1 MTDHHMPHDS
11 DRASP
16 SLTRSALLFA
26 VAASAAATASDFMV
40 PRLYQVTTETVMP
53 HLEENLRY
61 AITHEERCLA
71 EHDLATE
78 FPILDH
84 PALRGCALEHAARRD
99 EVISYTLICTGAHGT
114 TGNASWELGQR
125 QVSGTLNVKLGGK
138 NITFYQRIVAVPAGA
153 CVVEPGRAR
162 S

>member
-1 MTDHHMPHDS
+1 MAHHQAAHDS
-11 DRASP
+11 NRASP
-16 SLTRSALLFA
+16 SLARCALLFA
-26 VAASAAATASDFMV
+26 TAVSGTAATAPDFMV

-78 FPILDH
+78 FPILAH
-84 PALRGCALEHAARRD
+84 PALQGCALEHATRRD

-114 TGNASWELGQR
+114 TGNAIWELGER
-125 QVSGTLNVKLGGK
+125 QVTGTLNVK
-138 NITFYQRIVAVPAGA
+138 
-153 CVVEPGRAR
+153 
-162 S
+162 

>member
-1 MTDHHMPHDS
+1 MTDHQMPHDS

-16 SLTRSALLFA
+16 SVTRSALLFA
-26 VAASAAATASDFMV
+26 VVASAAATASDFMV

-78 FPILDH
+78 FPILAH

-125 QVSGTLNVKLGGK
+125 QVTGTLNVKLGGK
-138 NITFYQRIVAVPAGA
+138 NMTFYQRVTAVPESSSSAA
-153 CVVEPGRAR
+153 AAR
-162 S
+162 CKK